1 MLLFSLRRL
10 LYVLP
15 IVIGVSLICFALVYL
30 APGDPASAMIPD
42 NTPAALADEI
52 RAAYGFDKPLPV
64 QYLLW
69 LWHVATGD
77 FGQSLA
83 SRRPV
88 IGEVLPAMV
97 NTLKLAGGAILLA
110 CVMGVGLG
118 TLAAYRVGSL
128 ADRAISS
135 VGIAGMS
142 VPQYWVGLMLIVVFA
157 VELGVLPATG
167 MGDPSKDSFSV
178 QLAHLILPTI
188 TLATVPAGIIARS
201 VRSTVSE
208 VLQQEFVQALHARG
222 LRTLGTFLHV
232 AKNAAPAVLAVM
244 GLQFAHLLG
253 GSILVET
260 VFAWPGTGYLLNN
273 AIFMR
278 DLPVIQGTV
287 LLLALFFVVIN
298 LLVDLLQMA
307 FDPRFKRARG
317 GGI

>member
-15 IVIGVSLICFALVYL
+15 IAIGVSLICFALVYL

-42 NTPAALADEI
+42 NTPADVAAQI

-69 LWHVATGD
+69 LAHVAVGD

-88 IGEVLPAMV
+88 VWEVLPAMV
-97 NTLKLAGGAILLA
+97 NTLKLAGGAIVLA
-110 CVMGVGLG
+110 CAVGIALG
-118 TLAAYRVGSL
+118 TLAAYRAGRVS
-128 ADRAISS
+128 DRAISAI
-135 VGIAGMS
+135 GIAGMS
-142 VPQYWVGLMLIVVFA
+142 VPQYWVGIVLIVVFA
-157 VELGVLPATG
+157 VEFGLLPATG
-167 MGDPSKDSFSV
+167 MGDPAKDSFAV
-178 QLAHLILPTI
+178 QFAYLILPTI
-188 TLATVPAGIIARS
+188 TLATVPAGILARS

-208 VLQQEFVQALHARG
+208 ILQQEFVQALYARG
-222 LRTLGTFLHV
+222 LRPSRTFLHV
-232 AKNAAPAVLAVM
+232 AKNAAPSVLAVM

-287 LLLALFFVVIN
+287 LLLAMFFVVTN
-298 LLVDLLQMA
+298 LLVDLLQML
-307 FDPRFKRARG
+307 FDPRLKNARQG
-317 GGI
+317 GG